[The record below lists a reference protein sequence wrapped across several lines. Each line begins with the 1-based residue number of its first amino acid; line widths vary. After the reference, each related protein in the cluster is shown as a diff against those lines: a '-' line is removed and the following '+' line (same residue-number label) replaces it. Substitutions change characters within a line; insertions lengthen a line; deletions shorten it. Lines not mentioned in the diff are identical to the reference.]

1 MKLSNENLR
10 NEIRNYLLKL
20 RETAKS
26 ENEKDESML
35 SKVIFTEIRK
45 GFYNNE
51 YVDRLV
57 LFLRGTGCSLATETG
72 GCTFCGFYNATNF
85 GYKIPDNDYIKQ
97 LNEVMENGDLKFD
110 EHKIICLYNDGS
122 LLKESEI
129 SFNALLT
136 MLCLLNK
143 KQTVQKIVIESRV
156 EDITEE
162 KIKGIRKTTNKDFEI
177 AVGFESANPM
187 IRDYCINKSFD
198 NEVFEKKCSIA
209 KKYKI
214 NIIPLLML
222 KPSFLSEKEALND
235 FIESLIYL
243 ETFNLRRIDV
253 ELPTVEKYT
262 LTHELWKRNMYSPAK
277 LWSVIEIL
285 KKKHQ
290 LNLKTPIYISPPNYS
305 VSSEDQAHNCDKCDA
320 IIFNAFEEYN
330 RFADV
335 SIFEPL
341 SCSCKN
347 EWVKL
352 VALKEDLNLMNRIES
367 YMEIL
372 TQQSIPPS
380 TINYL

>member
-1 MKLSNENLR
+1 MQ
-10 NEIRNYLLKL
+10 L

-26 ENEKDESML
+26 ENKKDDSAL

-45 GFYNNE
+45 GFCNHE

-85 GYKIPDNDYIKQ
+85 GYKIPDNDYIEQ
-97 LNEVMENGDLKFD
+97 LNEVIENTDLQFD

-129 SFNALLT
+129 GFNALLT
-136 MLCLLNK
+136 MLCILNK
-143 KQTVQKIVIESRV
+143 KETVHKIVIESKV

-162 KIKGIRKTTNKDFEI
+162 KLKKIRKTTTKDFEI
-177 AVGFESANPM
+177 AVGFESANPL

-198 NEVFEKKCSIA
+198 NEVFEKKCAIA
-209 KKYKI
+209 KKYQI

-235 FIESLIYL
+235 FMNSLIYL
-243 ETFNLRRIDV
+243 DAFNLRRIDI

-262 LTHELWKRNMYSPAK
+262 LTHELWKRNMYRPAQ
-277 LWSVIEIL
+277 LWTVIEIL
-285 KKKHQ
+285 KNKHQ

-305 VSSEDQAHNCDKCDA
+305 VSAEDQAHNCHHCDA
-320 IIFNAFEEYN
+320 IIFKAFEEYN

-335 SIFEPL
+335 SIFEPIT
-341 SCSCKN
+341 CACKH

-352 VALKEDLNLMNRIES
+352 IAQEEDLTLMDRIEA
-367 YMEIL
+367 YMKIL
-372 TQQSIPPS
+372 I
-380 TINYL
+380 